1 MREIQ
6 CMTFKK
12 MLSTKPS
19 FKPPLVFCLLA
30 AFLPLGSTFGVLLS
44 WFLFPCIAILLTVLH
59 SRRFQLYGV
68 FFFIFSSLL
77 LLFNYAIVVQY
88 VTFKERLEFN
98 MFLAIIGSF
107 YMSVVLY
114 SDKFNFKDLTKAID
128 VILFINIALFLV
140 QFLAFYIFSYRVDY
154 SSLTGGVGTRN
165 DYGILFR
172 ASGIFNE
179 PAEYSAAMTVLVVVR
194 FLINRKLNKLSV
206 LSLITTILSFSFVG
220 IIQSFSVLFL
230 ILSRNFYKKPSYF
243 LWAIF
248 LSILGGII
256 FLDMFI
262 ERYTAFIDGS
272 DGSNNTKL
280 DTINFFLTNS
290 EYLTGGAGL
299 IGYDPL
305 SMPLFMQG
313 LYDLTFFG
321 SSITIF
327 GIYIGIF
334 INILLI
340 GFIIRNYRFLDAA
353 LIFICLLKI
362 NVMIYAMYWFF
373 IILVLKSPFLD
384 KSVRI
389 QRAI

>member
-1 MREIQ
+1 
-6 CMTFKK
+6 MTFKK